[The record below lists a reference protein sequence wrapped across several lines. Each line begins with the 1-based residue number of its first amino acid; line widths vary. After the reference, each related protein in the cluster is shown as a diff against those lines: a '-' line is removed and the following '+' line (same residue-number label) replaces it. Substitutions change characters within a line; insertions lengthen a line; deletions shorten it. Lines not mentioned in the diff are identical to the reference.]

1 MLNLAGPSYDFGNVL
16 FAVLAECEHARRGL
30 LPNEAAARLTE
41 TVRGKLATIHESY
54 AELGGTRPYW
64 EELER
69 EVMERALPQYVP
81 AAVEQT
87 RLERCHYDLWRQG
100 DPAARAVFALIGLV
114 LGGLIVKAPFIPIWE
129 DTFAFLLA
137 LSGILYPEIKQLY
150 FDRRH
155 TRFLNRL
162 IAKAEKYQK
171 SDSLRY
177 ASGAQLDR
185 ELAAVGSRL
194 RREEEVADRKLLA
207 RVRSTLGHH
216 VSNPRAIEVEVCD
229 GLVTLTGA
237 VLAEELDGMLAA
249 VAAVKG
255 VKGVVN
261 QLVAHECAETLPAL
275 ASGGSRRRSLP
286 PAARLLAG
294 TAGGVLALAALKQ
307 RNPVGAALGSVGLG
321 LLATSGL
328 AGRNLRGLDLG
339 ALAAPAQT

>member
-1 MLNLAGPSYDFGNVL
+1 MP
-16 FAVLAECEHARRGL
+16 
-30 LPNEAAARLTE
+30 
-41 TVRGKLATIHESY
+41 
-54 AELGGTRPYW
+54 
-64 EELER
+64 
-69 EVMERALPQYVP
+69 
-81 AAVEQT
+81 
-87 RLERCHYDLWRQG
+87 
-100 DPAARAVFALIGLV
+100 
-114 LGGLIVKAPFIPIWE
+114 
-129 DTFAFLLA
+129 
-137 LSGILYPEIKQLY
+137 
-150 FDRRH
+150 
-155 TRFLNRL
+155 
-162 IAKAEKYQK
+162 
-171 SDSLRY
+171 RY
-177 ASGAQLDR
+177 ASGEPVPHGGNRKVRSGANAARAEPLSAQCQNLGNR
-185 ELAAVGSRL
+185 SRGLYAAVGSRL